1 MLKDTRHCKD
11 RTQPQP
17 YGFVVVAMASESM
30 ETDGSGVLEQLQLA
44 EMACGSAPLVPIVEV
59 AFRND
64 MWWSM
69 PQVLSQQLIARMTE
83 VENAVYTWNWS
94 ENGRTGSWAPD
105 GESTSVNRYMHD
117 FELMLERNIDNGRQ
131 RSIRIVYVR
140 REDVTARCTGELPP
154 Q

>member
-69 PQVLSQQLIARMTE
+69 PQELSQQLIARMTAG
-83 VENAVYTWNWS
+83 ENAVYTWNW
-94 ENGRTGSWAPD
+94 AK
-105 GESTSVNRYMHD
+105 
-117 FELMLERNIDNGRQ
+117 
-131 RSIRIVYVR
+131 
-140 REDVTARCTGELPP
+140 TGEPDRGRPTVRVL

>member
-44 EMACGSAPLVPIVEV
+44 EMARGSAPLVPIVEV

-69 PQVLSQQLIARMTE
+69 PQELSQQLIARMTE
-83 VENAVYTWNWS
+83 GENAVYTWNWG

-105 GESTSVNRYMHD
+105 GESTSINRYIHD
-117 FELMLERNIDNGRQ
+117 FELKLQTNMDNGRQ

-140 REDVTARCTGELPP
+140 REDVTARCTGELPR